1 LDKEEITMNTKKTN
15 KTSVFIMRM
24 CDEKKD
30 KIKKIANDLGYS
42 LTEFADMAF
51 EEFIKNHETQ
61 KQG

>member
-1 LDKEEITMNTKKTN
+1 MNTKKTN